1 VTAAAP
7 LLRVAGLTKRYGD
20 QLALTEVGFGVGV
33 GEVVGLI
40 GPNGAGKTTVLECLA
55 GLLPADAGTVR
66 WAGTELPPER
76 RKAVLFYLP
85 DGIAP
90 DAGQR
95 VSAVMSFL
103 GRAWDVPGFRLTEAV
118 EALALG
124 PALAKP
130 VGALSKGY
138 RRRLLL
144 ALGLLAPQPVLAM
157 DEPFDGLDLRQTR
170 EAMALLRREA
180 TRGRGLL
187 LSIHQ
192 LADAER
198 ACDRIVLLA
207 AGRVRGEGTLPELR
221 AAAGLPGGGGG
232 LEEVFLALA

>member
-1 VTAAAP
+1 MTDPP

-20 QLALTEVGFGVGV
+20 QLALAEVGFGLRA

-40 GPNGAGKTTVLECLA
+40 GPNGSGKTTALECLA
-55 GLLPADAGTVR
+55 GLLPADAGTVH
-66 WAGTELPPER
+66 WAGQELPPGR
-76 RKAVLFYLP
+76 RKSALFYLP

-90 DAGQR
+90 DAAQP
-95 VSAVMSFL
+95 VSAVLSFF
-103 GRAWDVPGFRLTEAV
+103 GRTWELPGAHLAGAV
-118 EALALG
+118 EVLG
-124 PALAKP
+124 LDPVLAKP

-144 ALGLLAPQPVLAM
+144 ALGLLAPQPLLAM

-170 EAMALLRREA
+170 EVMALLRRVAEG
-180 TRGRGLL
+180 GRALL

-192 LADAER
+192 LTDAER
-198 ACDRIVLLA
+198 VCDRFVLLA
-207 AGRVRGEGTLPELR
+207 AGRVRGEGPLPELR
-221 AAAGLPGGGGG
+221 AAAGLPSGG

>member
-1 VTAAAP
+1 VTDPP
-7 LLRVAGLTKRYGD
+7 LLRVAGLTKRYGE
-20 QLALTEVGFGVGV
+20 QLALAEVGFGLGA

-55 GLLPADAGTVR
+55 GLLPADAGTIH
-66 WAGTELPPER
+66 WAGKDLPPGQ
-76 RKAVLFYLP
+76 RKTALFYLP

-90 DAGQR
+90 DAEQPVSGVLSFFGQ
-95 VSAVMSFL
+95 
-103 GRAWDVPGFRLTEAV
+103 AWHLPGAYLAEAV
-118 EALALG
+118 DALALG
-124 PALAKP
+124 PMQGKP

-144 ALGLLAPQPVLAM
+144 ALGLLAPQPLLAM

-170 EAMALLRREA
+170 EAMVLLRRVA
-180 TRGRGLL
+180 AGGRGLL

-198 ACDRIVLLA
+198 VCDRFVLLS

-221 AAAGLPGGGGG
+221 AAACLSAGG
-232 LEEVFLALA
+232 LEEVFLALT

>member
-1 VTAAAP
+1 MTTPP
-7 LLRVAGLTKRYGD
+7 LLRVAGLTKRYGE
-20 QLALTEVGFGVGV
+20 QFALAEVGFGLAA
-33 GEVVGLI
+33 GEVLGLI

-55 GLLPADAGTVR
+55 GLLPADAGEVR
-66 WAGTELPPER
+66 WAGAELPPGR
-76 RKAVLFYLP
+76 RKAALFYLP

-90 DAGQR
+90 DAEQP
-95 VSAVMSFL
+95 VAEVLSFF
-103 GRAWDVPGFRLTEAV
+103 GAAWRLPGAHPAEVV

-124 PALAKP
+124 PVLAKP

-144 ALGLLAPQPVLAM
+144 ALGLLAPQPLLAM

-170 EAMALLRREA
+170 EVMALLRRVA
-180 TRGRGLL
+180 GAGRALL

-198 ACDRIVLLA
+198 VCDRFVLLA
-207 AGRVRGEGTLPELR
+207 AGRVRGKGTLPELR
-221 AAAGLPGGGGG
+221 AVAGLPAGG
-232 LEEVFLALA
+232 LEEAFLALA

>member
-1 VTAAAP
+1 VTDAP

-20 QLALTEVGFGVGV
+20 QLALAEVGFGLGA

-55 GLLPADAGTVR
+55 GLLPTDAVTVH
-66 WAGTELPPER
+66 WAGKDLPPHL
-76 RKAVLFYLP
+76 RKAALFYLP

-90 DAGQR
+90 DAELP
-95 VSAVMSFL
+95 VSAVLSFF
-103 GRAWDVPGFRLTEAV
+103 GRSWRLPGAHLAEAAA
-118 EALALG
+118 ALALD
-124 PALAKP
+124 PVLTKP

-144 ALGLLAPQPVLAM
+144 ALGLLAPQPLLAM

-170 EAMALLRREA
+170 EVMALLRRVAEG
-180 TRGRGLL
+180 GRSLL

-192 LADAER
+192 LTDAER
-198 ACDRIVLLA
+198 VCDRFVLLS

-221 AAAGLPGGGGG
+221 AAAELPAGG

>member
-1 VTAAAP
+1 MTDAP

-20 QLALTEVGFGVGV
+20 QLALAEVGFGLGA

-40 GPNGAGKTTVLECLA
+40 GPNGSGKTTALECLA
-55 GLLPADAGTVR
+55 GLLPANAGTVH
-66 WAGTELPPER
+66 WMGQELPPGQ
-76 RKAVLFYLP
+76 RKAALFYLP

-90 DAGQR
+90 DAEQP
-95 VSAVMSFL
+95 VSAVLSFF
-103 GRAWDVPGFRLTEAV
+103 GRAWRLPDACLAYGV

-124 PALAKP
+124 PVLAKP

-144 ALGLLAPQPVLAM
+144 ALGLLAPQPLLAM

-170 EAMALLRREA
+170 DVMALLRRVAEG
-180 TRGRGLL
+180 GRALL

-192 LADAER
+192 LTDAER
-198 ACDRIVLLA
+198 VCDRFVLLA

-221 AAAGLPGGGGG
+221 AAAGLSAGG